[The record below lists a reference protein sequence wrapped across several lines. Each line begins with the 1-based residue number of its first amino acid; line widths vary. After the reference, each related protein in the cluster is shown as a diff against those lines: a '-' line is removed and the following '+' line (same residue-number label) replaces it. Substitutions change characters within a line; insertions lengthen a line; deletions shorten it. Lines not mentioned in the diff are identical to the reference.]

1 MTKYDLIELLCSA
14 DEEHVLVEGPDGELY
29 DLRPEVGHEPEWF
42 DGFTAAAP
50 ASAVLK
56 LSAEPFEGCPL

>member
-14 DEEHVLVEGPDGELY
+14 DEEHVLVDVEGTLY
-29 DLRPEVGHEPEWF
+29 DLRPEVDHEPECF
-42 DGFTAAAP
+42 DGITAAAP

-56 LSAEPFEGCPL
+56 LSAEPFEGFPL

>member
-14 DEEHVLVEGPDGELY
+14 DEEHVLVDVEGTLY

-42 DGFTAAAP
+42 DGFTTAAP

>member
-14 DEEHVLVEGPDGELY
+14 DEEHVLVDVEGTLY

-42 DGFTAAAP
+42 NGFTAAAP
-50 ASAVLK
+50 ASAY
-56 LSAEPFEGCPL
+56 

>member
-14 DEEHVLVEGPDGELY
+14 DEEHVLVDVEGTLY
-29 DLRPEVGHEPEWF
+29 DLRPEVDHEPEWF